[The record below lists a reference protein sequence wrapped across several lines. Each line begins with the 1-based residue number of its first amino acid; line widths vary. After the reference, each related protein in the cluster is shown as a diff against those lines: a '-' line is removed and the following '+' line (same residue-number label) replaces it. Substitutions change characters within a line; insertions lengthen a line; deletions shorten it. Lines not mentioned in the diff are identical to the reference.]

1 MNKLIIFTISLFM
14 VFAFLQN
21 SYARSSYISYE
32 VVEIRSEGIVVKNS
46 RGELSLIKKDP
57 GDIKAGDIVRYDSI
71 RNRLKKSSWQLANII
86 EMANS
91 TITLRLKNGKELD
104 INMRSKYREE
114 FSQGDQVFFKE
125 SSGQLKKSNFQQ
137 LDEE

>member
-46 RGELSLIKKDP
+46 RGELSLIKKEP

-86 EMANS
+86 EMTNS
-91 TITLRLKNGKELD
+91 TISLRLKNGKELD

>member
-1 MNKLIIFTISLFM
+1 MKKLIILAIPLFM
-14 VFAFLQN
+14 VLAFLQD

-46 RGELSLIKKDP
+46 VGELSLIKKDP

-71 RNRLKKSSWQLANII
+71 RNRLKKSSWQLASII
-86 EMANS
+86 EMTNS

-104 INMRSKYREE
+104 IANRGKYREE
-114 FSQGDQVFFKE
+114 FSQGEQVF
-125 SSGQLKKSNFQQ
+125 LKNLQDS
-137 LDEE
+137 